1 MREQR
6 QLAAMAQRLAQQNKR
21 SLYYMFEEQALLRG
35 DSACIWYRP
44 TGDGAAP
51 DTPPATS
58 SWRET
63 YDSVNR
69 YAQFLLDN
77 HVAPGDFV
85 ATYLMN
91 SPDFIHHLLGS
102 WAIGA
107 APALVNYHLTGE
119 GLAHCLKV
127 ASSKILVVD
136 GDEGCQQRVQQVRP
150 QLEELGIRVV
160 VSFFENHK
168 KKRKKERKKR
178 EYSQDKRNS
187 LITCRCWTQRPKE
200 AFMTSKPRDPTTPT
214 EIMLPPTFP
223 FSSSIHREPL
233 VCL

>member
-69 YAQFLLDN
+69 YAQFLLEN

-119 GLAHCLKV
+119 GLVHCLKV

-136 GDEGCQQRVQQVRP
+136 EDEGCQQRVQQVRP
-150 QLEELGIRVV
+150 RLEELGIRVV
-160 VSFFENHK
+160 VSFLEKK
-168 KKRKKERKKR
+168 KKRKKKGIQSRRQEKLAYFVSLSLLGAGRRDQKKH
-178 EYSQDKRNS
+178 S
-187 LITCRCWTQRPKE
+187 
-200 AFMTSKPRDPTTPT
+200 
-214 EIMLPPTFP
+214 
-223 FSSSIHREPL
+223 
-233 VCL
+233 

>member
-1 MREQR
+1 
-6 QLAAMAQRLAQQNKR
+6 MAQRLAQQNKR

-35 DSACIWYRP
+35 DAACIWYRP
-44 TGDGAAP
+44 TGDGAAAAP

-119 GLAHCLKV
+119 GLVHCLKV

-136 GDEGCQQRVQQVRP
+136 EDEGCQQRVQQVRP
-150 QLEELGIRVV
+150 RLEELGIRVV
-160 VSFFENHK
+160 VSFLEK
-168 KKRKKERKKR
+168 KKEKRRTPVKKTR
-178 EYSQDKRNS
+178 ETRLPCE
-187 LITCRCWTQRPKE
+187 LITSRCWTQRPKE

-223 FSSSIHREPL
+223 FSSSIHRAPL

>member
-35 DSACIWYRP
+35 DAACIWYRP

-119 GLAHCLKV
+119 GLVHCLKV

-136 GDEGCQQRVQQVRP
+136 EDEGCQQRVQQVRP
-150 QLEELGIRVV
+150 RLEELGIRVV
-160 VSFFENHK
+160 VCYFL
-168 KKRKKERKKR
+168 KKRKKKKMNAVKTR
-178 EYSQDKRNS
+178 ETRLPCE

-223 FSSSIHREPL
+223 FSSSIHRAPL